1 MAPHDPTPLPCGIYR
16 STPRF
21 ENTVHAME
29 HGAVAIWYSP
39 ALLTADGVAEL
50 EEIAAK
56 HLNDEVYLILAPYG
70 SLDSTV
76 VLTAWGERM
85 TLGSVEERAIDKFI
99 DEFKHDAPEPVRAG
113 GCPGAL

>member
-1 MAPHDPTPLPCGIYR
+1 
-16 STPRF
+16 
-21 ENTVHAME
+21 ME

-76 VLTAWGERM
+76 GPHR
-85 TLGSVEERAIDKFI
+85 LGRT
-99 DEFKHDAPEPVRAG
+99 HDAGLRGRARDRQIH
-113 GCPGAL
+113 